1 MRLKTILGHSNIAVT
16 NEYLQMFG
24 QDLQMDFEKFN
35 PLDNMKKK
43 EAQIRMQMENIIMKK
58 WIKTDN
64 GRVTQVIE
72 FDDGSKIE
80 LPLDNNGNLKWFDD
94 SKLIKKA
101 S

>member
-1 MRLKTILGHSNIAVT
+1 
-16 NEYLQMFG
+16 MFH
-24 QDLQMDFEKFN
+24 DALVPFAE
-35 PLDNMKKK
+35 
-43 EAQIRMQMENIIMKK
+43 RWIITMKK
-58 WIKTDN
+58 WIKADN

-80 LPLDNNGNLKWFDD
+80 LPLDKNGNLKWFDD

>member
-1 MRLKTILGHSNIAVT
+1 MLNFEEQKQRT
-16 NEYLQMFG
+16 NQNV
-24 QDLQMDFEKFN
+24 K
-35 PLDNMKKK
+35 
-43 EAQIRMQMENIIMKK
+43 ENIIMKK
-58 WIKTDN
+58 WIKADN